1 MPSELKKPEPVAVV
15 KVVMQGGNA
24 GLSWYAASPDPT
36 SALDILRDGTFLHTA
51 AQLEQYAADRVREA
65 LEAVAAWKTV
75 DGKRVQPGDK
85 VWVAGSV
92 GVHETTVS
100 EPVTT
105 YHLFGPIPVSRSYST
120 KKALL
125 TALRTLK
132 EQTK

>member
-65 LEAVAAWKTV
+65 LERAAFIAEHAH
-75 DGKRVQPGDK
+75 P
-85 VWVAGSV
+85 
-92 GVHETTVS
+92 S
-100 EPVTT
+100 EWPFIGGT
-105 YHLFGPIPVSRSYST
+105 I
-120 KKALL
+120 
-125 TALRTLK
+125 RTLK

>member
-36 SALDILRDGTFLHTA
+36 SALDILRDGTFLYTA

-65 LEAVAAWKTV
+65 ELALTIIAQMDRTRTRADDLGRAARIAFNT
-75 DGKRVQPGDK
+75 
-85 VWVAGSV
+85 
-92 GVHETTVS
+92 
-100 EPVTT
+100 
-105 YHLFGPIPVSRSYST
+105 
-120 KKALL
+120 
-125 TALRTLK
+125 LRTLK